1 MVYIEVASGVSIDSN
16 HHGHLHQ
23 NDIDRMSRELF
34 WEIEQQLIMHKIAKE
49 YYGFRYVRL
58 LDGIF
63 KLESDSRIV
72 YLMNYMYAFPILQIV
87 LVSTSTT
94 SFDDN
99 IHYHNCI
106 YTIQP

>member
-1 MVYIEVASGVSIDSN
+1 MVYIEVASGVSIASNSN

-63 KLESDSRIV
+63 KLESDSRISHELYVRFSYTADRFGFNV
-72 YLMNYMYAFPILQIV
+72 YHF
-87 LVSTSTT
+87 
-94 SFDDN
+94 F
-99 IHYHNCI
+99 
-106 YTIQP
+106 

>member
-63 KLESDSRIV
+63 KLESNSRIRISHELYVRFSYTADRFGFNV
-72 YLMNYMYAFPILQIV
+72 YHF
-87 LVSTSTT
+87 
-94 SFDDN
+94 F
-99 IHYHNCI
+99 
-106 YTIQP
+106 

>member
-23 NDIDRMSRELF
+23 NDIDRLSRELF

-58 LDGIF
+58 FDGIF
-63 KLESDSRIV
+63 KLESNSRISQLYVRFSYTAERFGFNV
-72 YLMNYMYAFPILQIV
+72 YHF
-87 LVSTSTT
+87 
-94 SFDDN
+94 F
-99 IHYHNCI
+99 
-106 YTIQP
+106 

>member
-16 HHGHLHQ
+16 HQH
-23 NDIDRMSRELF
+23 DTDRMSRELF

-49 YYGFRYVRL
+49 YYGFRYVRYL
-58 LDGIF
+58 LNEIVNNS
-63 KLESDSRIV
+63 KVNHV
-72 YLMNYMYAFPILQIV
+72 YLISLLYDVRSIPIYLQSV

-99 IHYHNCI
+99 IHYHHCI

>member
-49 YYGFRYVRL
+49 
-58 LDGIF
+58 
-63 KLESDSRIV
+63 
-72 YLMNYMYAFPILQIV
+72 ILWV
-87 LVSTSTT
+87 
-94 SFDDN
+94 
-99 IHYHNCI
+99 
-106 YTIQP
+106 